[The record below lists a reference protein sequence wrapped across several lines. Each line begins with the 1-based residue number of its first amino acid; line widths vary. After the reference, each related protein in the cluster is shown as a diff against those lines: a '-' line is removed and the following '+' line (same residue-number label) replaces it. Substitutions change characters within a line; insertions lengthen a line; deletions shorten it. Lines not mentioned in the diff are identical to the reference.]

1 MTDLFISLLTLFTV
15 WLLGALSLN
24 ALGCR
29 ERGAS
34 FLKTVPVD
42 FCIGSGLLY
51 ILLFMTSIAT
61 GRFRPEIIYI
71 AITVLAAISI
81 YSRRGIKKALFRF
94 PNSNEIIGMTL
105 IVVLSSLIILPSR
118 HIGLDG
124 DGWAIWAF
132 KATAFFEDGRVDF
145 SFLSDMERY
154 AYSHPDYPLLIP
166 TLEYWVY
173 LHLSHINDH
182 VIRSVPI
189 SFWILMLSFFY
200 STLSERL
207 KRHHAALGT
216 ALLAITWPLT
226 EGAIL
231 GMVDG
236 VQALY
241 NLAGLVYMFRWIE
254 KSDDNDLWTAAIIL
268 GFGANVKNEGFGF
281 WTAASASLFLS
292 SVYEIYAKR
301 SFERFYSL
309 FVFAII
315 GAAMCLPWII
325 EKKVHGIGSELFLNG
340 IPCLSIIL
348 ERLGKLAL
356 HYLSQVIA
364 IGYAG
369 WGLLWIFTLLAFLK
383 MWGSSCLRE
392 ERYLVFLGTCL
403 AQFLI
408 LLAVYSINSYD
419 LDYHIQTSGVRTL
432 LQIVPAVFWIGMM
445 AAFST
450 SPSPSSP
457 SPSPG

>member
-1 MTDLFISLLTLFTV
+1 MTDMFISLLALFTV
-15 WLLGALSLN
+15 WLLGALFLRVLN
-24 ALGCR
+24 LRDSGT
-29 ERGAS
+29 S
-34 FLKTVPVD
+34 FLQTVPVE
-42 FCIGSGLLY
+42 FCTGSGFLY
-51 ILLFMTSIAT
+51 LLLFVTSIAT

-71 AITVLAAISI
+71 AITAMTAMNL
-81 YSRRGIKKALFRF
+81 YGRRGRKKALFRL

-105 IVVLSSLIILPSR
+105 IATLSSLIIVPAL

-132 KATAFFEDGRVDF
+132 KARAFFEDGRVNF

-173 LHLSHINDH
+173 VHIGHINDH
-182 VIRSVPI
+182 VIRIVPI
-189 SFWILMLSFFY
+189 SFWVLMLSFFY

-207 KRHHAALGT
+207 KTDHAALGT
-216 ALLAITWPLT
+216 ALLAVTWPLT

-241 NLAGLVYMFRWIE
+241 SLAGLVYMFRWLE
-254 KSDDNDLWTAAIIL
+254 KGERRELWASALLL
-268 GFGANVKNEGFGF
+268 GFGANVKNEGLGF
-281 WTAASASLFLS
+281 WAAASAMVFLS
-292 SVYEIYAKR
+292 STYETYAKR
-301 SFERFYSL
+301 SFERLYSL
-309 FVFAII
+309 FTFAII
-315 GAAMCLPWII
+315 GAVISLPWII
-325 EKKVHGIGSELFLNG
+325 EKNVHGIGSELLLNG
-340 IPCLSIIL
+340 IPNLSVIL
-348 ERLGKLAL
+348 ERLGMLSM

-364 IGYAG
+364 TGYTG
-369 WGLLWIFTLLAFLK
+369 WGLLWIFSILAFFK
-383 MWGSSCLRE
+383 MWGSSYLRE
-392 ERYLVFLGTCL
+392 ERYLVFIGTCL

-432 LQIVPAVFWIGMM
+432 LQIVPAVFWIGMV

-457 SPSPG
+457 SQSPG